1 MSNKILNLDLSKDPI
16 MPAIVYGRVG
26 DDRLQTVTVNL
37 TRRDEIAD
45 LTGYTITFEGT
56 TYKGQT
62 KVFDSDNVG
71 TTTAGLKK
79 GTFEYTF
86 PNMAFAVAG
95 KYEQA
100 YFSIVKDGKR
110 DSTAGF
116 EIYVDGNAD
125 IDAPEAETII
135 TEYTKLVAELN
146 RLQKQAI
153 GEMDGNFAT
162 AQEKISDLET
172 EINTLRNKI
181 DQALTDFEKGNFW
194 TKDESFS
201 KEQTETLIDQKSENQ
216 WTQKTDKTLGAEAD
230 MNDYK
235 DLGTYAIGIGHRKNQ
250 PGNLGS
256 QQGWLSVYR
265 LSPESTV
272 VSQTALYPDVGEYS
286 GFTRMFTRSLINYN
300 TNLWSPWREITRPF
314 ATTEQVLAGGVD
326 DRVISPKTLSELLKT
341 KMPLKM
347 YWGPGST
354 VKDSNINARLP
365 FGDLA
370 GIDPFH
376 KSTDIPFTLNSD
388 KLEATMTRDA
398 NLFFD
403 INLRLQGGDS
413 NTTYSDYYYIQI
425 EYGTQTG
432 GSGENK
438 SEFAMIGANSGQ
450 RLNLSNT
457 LTGKATISLKRGQK
471 FAITAAG
478 LRSGQKI
485 FSWQFLSGTIEEY
498 I

>member
-26 DDRLQTVTVNL
+26 DDRLQTVTVNI

-62 KVFDSDNVG
+62 KVFDSDNVS

-153 GEMDGNFAT
+153 DEMDENFAT

-326 DRVISPKTLSELLKT
+326 DRVVSPKTLDTKLDDLGVSGGFGAFNMSVFNGNEGQITGSGINGKEVFSGSQALHMRPSEPVANRITSGRVQVREAGTYLFIIHTWFQIGATADGYMYFNLLVNGDRTGNQDRIVGIGSTTVKNRWDGTGQCVVTLKALDEISAGIETNITGNFTNVGLKT
-341 KMPLKM
+341 VTIIK
-347 YWGPGST
+347 
-354 VKDSNINARLP
+354 
-365 FGDLA
+365 LA
-370 GIDPFH
+370 
-376 KSTDIPFTLNSD
+376 
-388 KLEATMTRDA
+388 
-398 NLFFD
+398 
-403 INLRLQGGDS
+403 
-413 NTTYSDYYYIQI
+413 
-425 EYGTQTG
+425 
-432 GSGENK
+432 
-438 SEFAMIGANSGQ
+438 
-450 RLNLSNT
+450 
-457 LTGKATISLKRGQK
+457 
-471 FAITAAG
+471 
-478 LRSGQKI
+478 
-485 FSWQFLSGTIEEY
+485 
-498 I
+498 

>member
-62 KVFDSDNVG
+62 KVFDSDNVS

-153 GEMDGNFAT
+153 DEMDGNFAT

-326 DRVISPKTLSELLKT
+326 DRVISPKTLAVALEYLRASYLLSKQEFTINSSNSNYIETGQIVFQRYWDEVFVTGVFKTKNQIPTGTSYLTTGELPDWLKT
-341 KMPLKM
+341 DTNRNFFSK
-347 YWGPGST
+347 YDST
-354 VKDSNINARLP
+354 MINIY
-365 FGDLA
+365 
-370 GIDPFH
+370 
-376 KSTDIPFTLNSD
+376 
-388 KLEATMTRDA
+388 LE
-398 NLFFD
+398 
-403 INLRLQGGDS
+403 S
-413 NTTYSDYYYIQI
+413 NTHIVKTD
-425 EYGTQTG
+425 GVVVP
-432 GSGENK
+432 
-438 SEFAMIGANSGQ
+438 A
-450 RLNLSNT
+450 
-457 LTGKATISLKRGQK
+457 GKWVSVASSSYPVR
-471 FAITAAG
+471 
-478 LRSGQKI
+478 
-485 FSWQFLSGTIEEY
+485 E
-498 I
+498 

>member
-26 DDRLQTVTVNL
+26 DDRLQTVTVNI

-153 GEMDGNFAT
+153 DEMDENFAT
-162 AQEKISDLET
+162 VQEKISDLET

-201 KEQTETLIDQKSENQ
+201 KEQTESLINQKSQNQ

-235 DLGTYAIGIGHRKNQ
+235 DLGTYAIGVGHRKNQ
-250 PGNLGS
+250 PENLGS
-256 QQGWLSVYR
+256 AQGWLSVYR

-272 VSQTALYPDVGEYS
+272 VSQTALYPAGGPNDS
-286 GFTRMFTRSLINYN
+286 GLTRMFTRNLLNYSS
-300 TNLWSPWREITRPF
+300 NLWSPWREITKPF

-326 DRVISPKTLSELLKT
+326 DSVISPKTLTQWENEQLIKRGKQIVLGENSQVTDPSSANFGKFGISDTYRAGTFQDEQPYFTVNSDGEVVVTKSGQYLISGVCKRQFRTTVTLWHYVSLVHKDVTSGSEIKLDMFPFGGTIQNRNRQFGQQIRQCKVGD
-341 KMPLKM
+341 KF
-347 YWGPGST
+347 WCAS
-354 VKDSNINARLP
+354 DSN
-365 FGDLA
+365 
-370 GIDPFH
+370 
-376 KSTDIPFTLNSD
+376 
-388 KLEATMTRDA
+388 
-398 NLFFD
+398 
-403 INLRLQGGDS
+403 
-413 NTTYSDYYYIQI
+413 NTTNALQFINMDFFTM
-425 EYGTQTG
+425 E
-432 GSGENK
+432 
-438 SEFAMIGANSGQ
+438 
-450 RLNLSNT
+450 RL
-457 LTGKATISLKRGQK
+457 GD
-471 FAITAAG
+471 
-478 LRSGQKI
+478 
-485 FSWQFLSGTIEEY
+485 
-498 I
+498 